1 MQFLTALLQTK
12 LLGSHPGQPADVTSV
27 AFLPPTPQLI
37 KISLFTVR
45 QVQIMGFIAIW
56 RIIFLHIAML
66 SLHILVVNF
75 NA

>member
-27 AFLPPTPQLI
+27 AFLPPAPQLI